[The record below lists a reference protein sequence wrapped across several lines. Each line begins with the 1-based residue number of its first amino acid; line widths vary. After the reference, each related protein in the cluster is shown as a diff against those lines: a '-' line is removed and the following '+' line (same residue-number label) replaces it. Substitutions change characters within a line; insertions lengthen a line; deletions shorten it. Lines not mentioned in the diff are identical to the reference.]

1 MTLNEMI
8 YRRKSC
14 RSFTGKPLDAGI
26 ALAHLYIANEASF
39 RFFKTAHMPDLPGY
53 GYIGSITL

>member
-14 RSFTGKPLDAGI
+14 RSFTGKPVEEELIKKILAFETKPLYPEIKVQMDI
-26 ALAHLYIANEASF
+26 AQ
-39 RFFKTAHMPDLPGY
+39 
-53 GYIGSITL
+53 